1 MALPAVT
8 NPADTPGLIFRMGVG
23 TLYPLARILTRFDHH
38 GGENL
43 PGPGPALIV
52 SNHIS
57 NYDPVVLGAFL
68 VANGRWP
75 HWLAKKELFSVPIVG
90 WVASASGQIPVDRK
104 GPNPAKVLH
113 DAKAALDKGMTVV
126 MYPEGTITA
135 DPLHWPMTGRTGAA
149 RLALET
155 GVPVIP
161 VGQWGPQ
168 EVMGYKEMTF
178 PKLWPRKTMKLY
190 CGTDVELSD
199 LRGRHDL
206 ASVREAT
213 NRIMDA
219 IDAADRKSVV

>member
-23 TLYPLARILTRFDHH
+23 TLYPLARTLTRFDHH

-43 PGPGPALIV
+43 PGPGPALVV
-52 SNHIS
+52 SNHVS
-57 NYDPVVLGAFL
+57 NYDPIVLGSFL

-90 WVASASGQIPVDRK
+90 WVASASGQISVDRK
-104 GPNPAKVLH
+104 GPNPAKVLD
-113 DAKAALDKGMTVV
+113 DAKAGLDKGMTVV

-161 VGQWGPQ
+161 STPRSPVLAESSRRRTVTTCARGG
-168 EVMGYKEMTF
+168 GF
-178 PKLWPRKTMKLY
+178 PSRLL
-190 CGTDVELSD
+190 
-199 LRGRHDL
+199 LRGQSSTLGDVMPR
-206 ASVREAT
+206 
-213 NRIMDA
+213 
-219 IDAADRKSVV
+219 

>member
-8 NPADTPGLIFRMGVG
+8 NPADAPGLIFRMGVG

-104 GPNPAKVLH
+104 GS
-113 DAKAALDKGMTVV
+113 
-126 MYPEGTITA
+126 
-135 DPLHWPMTGRTGAA
+135 
-149 RLALET
+149 
-155 GVPVIP
+155 
-161 VGQWGPQ
+161 
-168 EVMGYKEMTF
+168 
-178 PKLWPRKTMKLY
+178 PR
-190 CGTDVELSD
+190 
-199 LRGRHDL
+199 
-206 ASVREAT
+206 
-213 NRIMDA
+213 
-219 IDAADRKSVV
+219 